1 MSNNSDEKLSA
12 FMDDEIH
19 PEVLAS
25 LKQDDEARGRWMRYH
40 LIRDV
45 LSGHTEALP
54 SSDFAGR
61 VSAALRDEPTVL
73 RQVRRGIGHTVK
85 QVAGLAI
92 AATVATVA
100 VLTVQQSDISPGSV
114 TAPAQLATN
123 GTSPVDGIR
132 SVNASSNPPVRSF
145 DQEVQSKL
153 SKYLINHNEYSAS
166 SRMQGMLPYMRIVS
180 VTPVESSAVVRVDEK

>member
-19 PEVLAS
+19 PEVLTT
-25 LKQDDEARGRWMRYH
+25 LKQDSEARGRWSRYH

-45 LSGHTEALP
+45 LSGHTETIP
-54 SSDFAGR
+54 SSDFAER

-73 RQVRRGIGHTVK
+73 RPARRRLGHTVK

-100 VLTVQQSDISPGSV
+100 VLTVQQSEISPGSV
-114 TAPAQLATN
+114 TAPAQVAAN
-123 GTSPVDGIR
+123 GSVPVDGIR
-132 SVNASSNPPVRSF
+132 SVNASNNPPVRSF

-153 SKYLINHNEYSAS
+153 SNYLINHNEYSAS

-180 VTPVESSAVVRVDEK
+180 VTPAESVVARVDEK